1 MYHISGKAYRFL
13 SNLFQLPSKRTLS
26 NIVAKFASE
35 TGFGEKSLY
44 VIKQRVES
52 LPSSGKVCSLLMDEI
67 SLKSHLFYDISKDC
81 LVGLEDYGDGIT
93 SGFAANS
100 ALVLMVRGVIHNW
113 KQPIAYFLVNESCD
127 VSRLRGIICDALFH
141 LESMGLQV
149 ISIISDQGS
158 NFLSFTQDQG
168 VTVQRP
174 FLEMRG
180 KRYYII
186 FDPPHLLK
194 SLRNNLLKYNFWFEN
209 KIASW
214 DHIKTFYN
222 KEREKPIRTTPK
234 LTSKHIDPNGFMKMK
249 VKFASQVF
257 SHSVS
262 AGMLLYVSF
271 GGLPSR
277 QQVQLKFWMKK
288 WTKSLIAAIH

>member
-1 MYHISGKAYRFL
+1 
-13 SNLFQLPSKRTLS
+13 
-26 NIVAKFASE
+26 
-35 TGFGEKSLY
+35 
-44 VIKQRVES
+44 
-52 LPSSGKVCSLLMDEI
+52 
-67 SLKSHLFYDISKDC
+67 
-81 LVGLEDYGDGIT
+81 
-93 SGFAANS
+93 
-100 ALVLMVRGVIHNW
+100 
-113 KQPIAYFLVNESCD
+113 
-127 VSRLRGIICDALFH
+127 
-141 LESMGLQV
+141 MGLQV

-168 VTVQRP
+168 VAVQRP

-194 SLRNNLLKYNFWFEN
+194 SLRNNLLKYNFLFEN

-222 KEREKPIRTTPK
+222 KEREKPIRTAPK

-262 AGMLLYVSF
+262 AGMLLYVRF

-277 QQVQLKFWMKK
+277 QQVQLNFWK
-288 WTKSLIAAIH
+288 